1 MPARPGT
8 KERSRGMKIKLAALV
23 LVRMGGR
30 TVEIPD
36 VKVICSLHDFIYSL
50 LFGFPIY
57 NKARSVTV
65 CQMETKPPP
74 I

>member
-8 KERSRGMKIKLAALV
+8 KERSRGMEIKLAALV

-36 VKVICSLHDFIYSL
+36 VKVICSLHDFTYYSL
-50 LFGFPIY
+50 DSRYTTRHDL
-57 NKARSVTV
+57 
-65 CQMETKPPP
+65 
-74 I
+74 